1 MKKIRLLSIFMVA
14 ILLVWCGSNSEKE
27 DTITNENYVY
37 SPDSEYNIKLSDIT
51 NTCYDTMSDTIN
63 QYDQYKLWTSTAKIA
78 KTISSAITTCETSAD
93 QINSLWSRDWD
104 SSMRDGAI
112 ILIDKILSSLR
123 LLEQTLVYLDP
134 AEDLTPQEVA
144 AHNAIS
150 QELVALE
157 SDINDLA
164 SELLSIQEEFAEKYD
179 LTLIE

>member
-1 MKKIRLLSIFMVA
+1 
-14 ILLVWCGSNSEKE
+14 
-27 DTITNENYVY
+27 
-37 SPDSEYNIKLSDIT
+37 
-51 NTCYDTMSDTIN
+51 
-63 QYDQYKLWTSTAKIA
+63 
-78 KTISSAITTCETSAD
+78 
-93 QINSLWSRDWD
+93 
-104 SSMRDGAI
+104 MRDGAI